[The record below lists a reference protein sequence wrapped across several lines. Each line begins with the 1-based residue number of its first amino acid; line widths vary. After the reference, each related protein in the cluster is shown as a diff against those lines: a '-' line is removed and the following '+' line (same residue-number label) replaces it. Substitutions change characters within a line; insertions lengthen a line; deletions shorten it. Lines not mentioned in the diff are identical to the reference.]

1 MIRII
6 KTLLIVI
13 FLSSF
18 SFQVNS
24 EWITKKSDKS
34 KSEIKLEKKEKKA
47 KKKKKKSEWIKKK
60 NETKEEYKKEKK
72 LITSE

>member
-47 KKKKKKSEWIKKK
+47 ELKKKKKL
-60 NETKEEYKKEKK
+60 NG
-72 LITSE
+72 